1 MYDKLTVEWTR
12 VKNTEAET
20 GSADLLIQ
28 SLEAQHQ
35 NLKESAQTVLKEGQE
50 LVKALKQ
57 SGVSQ
62 GKSFL

>member
-1 MYDKLTVEWTR
+1 M
-12 VKNTEAET
+12 KNTEAET